1 MAAITEWGNGAIS
14 YESLGQK
21 NIELK
26 MTFCEE
32 LEKIIGVIEGDMS
45 RTKGFILLSFLRT
58 LDFMKQKDMAIT
70 QVNDDTSTWILKLN
84 I

>member
-1 MAAITEWGNGAIS
+1 M
-14 YESLGQK
+14 K